1 MNINKVLVLTTTFP
15 RWHHDNIHRFVYDLA
30 DVLRGKGLDISVLAP
45 HSPGAKFSEDMN
57 GLHVHRYAYF
67 FPLKYQ
73 KLAYEGGG
81 ILPNFSRSLV
91 AKLQAPLLFV
101 SEILHAL
108 YIIKT
113 QKLNLIHSHFIIPSG
128 LVGAICAK
136 FLRIKHLV
144 TIHAADLFALEALP
158 YNQNVLRFVVT
169 NTDQITVVSSHLYE
183 RLLKLVPADL
193 AEQVAKKTK
202 IIPMG
207 THTELFRIVSSKEE
221 LKRKHGIESKFVLL
235 FVGRLAE
242 KKGTPYLLKAMSLI
256 VSQNKEVGLLVCGD
270 GPMRVELEG
279 LVKQLKLEEFVTFC
293 GFVAGQ
299 RKVDYLSLSDILIV
313 PSIVTDSGD
322 TEGLPVTILEGLAA
336 GKVVIASDVGG
347 VKDAIKD
354 GENAL
359 LVEPKNPDQI
369 AQKVLNLI
377 NDNQLREK
385 LAENAPESVKDYDW
399 NTIGERYKQVLES
412 M

>member
-1 MNINKVLVLTTTFP
+1 MLTTTFP
-15 RWHHDNIHRFVYDLA
+15 RWCCDNTPKFVYDLS
-30 DVLRGKGLDISVLAP
+30 DVLRRKGLDISILAP
-45 HSPGAKFSEDMN
+45 HSQGAKFSENMN
-57 GLHVHRYAYF
+57 GLHVYRYAYF

-73 KLAYEGGG
+73 TLAYDGG
-81 ILPNFSRSLV
+81 ILSNYRRSLV

-108 YIIKT
+108 YLIKSR
-113 QKLNLIHSHFIIPSG
+113 KLNLIHSHFIIPSG
-128 LVGAICAK
+128 LVGAFYSK
-136 FLRIKHLV
+136 FLRMKHVV

-158 YNQNVLRFVVT
+158 YNQNVLRFIIT

-193 AEQVAKKTK
+193 VEQVARKTQ

-207 THTELFRIVSSKEE
+207 THTELFRVVSNKKE

-235 FVGRLAE
+235 FIGRLAE
-242 KKGTPYLLKAMSLI
+242 KKGIPYLLKAMSQI
-256 VSQNKEVGLLVCGD
+256 ISQNKEVGLLVCGD
-270 GPMRVELEG
+270 GPMRIELED

-293 GFVAGQ
+293 DFVDGQ

-322 TEGLPVTILEGLAA
+322 TEGLPVIILEGLAA

-347 VKDAIKD
+347 IKDAIKD

-369 AQKVLNLI
+369 TQKVLKLMY
-377 NDNQLREK
+377 DNQLREK
-385 LAENAPESVKDYDW
+385 LSENASESVKDYDW
-399 NTIGERYKQVLES
+399 NTIGERYKQVLE
-412 M
+412 